1 MYTGW
6 YHPLP
11 SYLHK
16 QMNFPRALILLLF
29 LAAFDWTVFAQETY
43 LTDDG
48 VKFKVEVVAK
58 NLTIP
63 WSIAFA
69 EGDLFFTERTGSLQV
84 LKKGV
89 GVPKLLARLDDVRA
103 VGEGGLMGLAFHPS
117 FTRNRFVYL
126 SYTYSVGNNTFNKV
140 VRYMLSGDSL
150 TGLLIIIDRLPGSG
164 VHNGCRIRF
173 GPDAKLYVTT
183 GDAAQRDIAQ
193 AMSSFGGKILRLN
206 DDGSIPDDNPFK
218 GSPVYSLGHRNGQG
232 IDWHPT
238 LGLLFESEH
247 GPSGFDGPG
256 GGDEINIIEAGK
268 NYGWPTIHHQQTAE
282 EMVSPLL
289 EFTPAIAP
297 SGASFYSGRQF
308 PSFTNNLFI
317 ATLRGSHILRVVLKK
332 SDPRSVSFSERL
344 LEGKYK
350 RIRDI
355 VEGPDGFLYFCTS
368 NRDGRA
374 TPSSDD
380 DRILRIVP
388 VN

>member
-1 MYTGW
+1 M
-6 YHPLP
+6 P
-11 SYLHK
+11 SDLKK
-16 QMNFPRALILLLF
+16 QMKFPGTIILLL
-29 LAAFDWTVFAQETY
+29 LIVACDCTVFAQGIY
-43 LTDDG
+43 VTDDG
-48 VKFKVEVVAK
+48 VKFRVEVVAK
-58 NLTIP
+58 NLAIP

-69 EGDLFFTERTGSLQV
+69 QGDLFFTERPGTLRV
-84 LKKGV
+84 LKKGG
-89 GVPKLLARLDDVRA
+89 GVPRLLARLNDVRA
-103 VGEGGLMGLAFHPS
+103 VGEGGLMGLAFHPLFNS
-117 FTRNRFVYL
+117 NRFLYL
-126 SYTYSVGNNTFNKV
+126 SYTYSVGGNIFNKV
-140 VRYMLSGDSL
+140 VRYTLSNDSL
-150 TGLLIIIDRLPGSG
+150 TGSLVINDRLPGSG

-173 GPDAKLYVTT
+173 GPDRKLYVTT

-193 AMSSFGGKILRLN
+193 DMSSMGGKILRLN
-206 DDGSIPDDNPFK
+206 DDGSIPSDNPFK
-218 GSPVYSLGHRNGQG
+218 GSPIYSLGHRNGQG

-256 GGDEINIIEAGK
+256 GGDEINIVEARK
-268 NYGWPTIHHQQTAE
+268 NYGWPVIHHQQTAQG
-282 EMVSPLL
+282 MVSPFL

-297 SGASFYSGRQF
+297 SGASFYSGSQF
-308 PSFTNNLFI
+308 PGFVNNLFV

-332 SDPRSVSFSERL
+332 DDPYSVASSERL
-344 LEGKYK
+344 LEGRYK

-388 VN
+388 VE

>member
-1 MYTGW
+1 MR
-6 YHPLP
+6 
-11 SYLHK
+11 S
-16 QMNFPRALILLLF
+16 LILISF
-29 LAAFDWTVFAQETY
+29 LASFNWTLLAQETFV
-43 LTDDG
+43 TDDG
-48 VKFKVEVVAK
+48 VKFRVEVVAK

-69 EGDLFFTERTGSLQV
+69 EGDLYFTERTGSLLV

-89 GVPKLLARLDDVRA
+89 VSPKVLARLDDVHA
-103 VGEGGLMGLAFHPS
+103 VGEGGLMGLTFHPS
-117 FTRNRFVYL
+117 FLTNRFLYL
-126 SYTYSVGNNTFNKV
+126 SYTYSSGSTTFNKV
-140 VRYMLSGDSL
+140 VRYILSNDSL
-150 TGLLIIIDRLPGSG
+150 TGLHIIIDRLPGSG

-173 GPDAKLYVTT
+173 GPDGKLYITT

-193 AMSSFGGKILRLN
+193 DLSSLGGKILRLN
-206 DDGSIPDDNPFK
+206 DDGSIPSDNPFK
-218 GSPVYSLGHRNGQG
+218 GSPVYSLGHRNAQG

-238 LGLLFESEH
+238 LGILFESEH

-256 GGDEINIIEAGK
+256 GGDEINIIEPGK

-282 EMVSPLL
+282 GMVTPLL

-308 PSFTNNLFI
+308 PGFVNNLFV

-350 RIRDI
+350 RIRDV
-355 VEGPDGFLYFCTS
+355 VEGPDGFMYFCTS

-380 DRILRIVP
+380 DWILRIVP
-388 VN
+388 VNP

>member
-1 MYTGW
+1 M
-6 YHPLP
+6 
-11 SYLHK
+11 K
-16 QMNFPRALILLLF
+16 FLILISF
-29 LAAFDWTVFAQETY
+29 LAAFDWTLLAQETY
-43 LTDDG
+43 VTDDG
-48 VKFKVEVVAK
+48 VKFRVEVVAK

-84 LKKGV
+84 LRKGA
-89 GVPKLLARLDDVRA
+89 GLPKLLARVSDVRA

-117 FTRNRFVYL
+117 FATNRYIYL
-126 SYTYSVGNNTFNKV
+126 SYTYSVGSNAFNKV
-140 VRYMLSGDSL
+140 VRYTLSNDSLSGSL
-150 TGLLIIIDRLPGSG
+150 VIIDRLPGSG
-164 VHNGCRIRF
+164 VHNGCRIRS
-173 GPDAKLYVTT
+173 GPDGKLYVTT
-183 GDAAQRDIAQ
+183 GDAAQGDIAQ
-193 AMSSFGGKILRLN
+193 DLSSLGGKILRLN
-206 DDGSIPDDNPFK
+206 DDGSIPSDNPFK

-238 LGLLFESEH
+238 LGILFESEH

-268 NYGWPTIHHQQTAE
+268 NYGWPIIHHQQTAE
-282 EMVSPLL
+282 GMVGPLL

-297 SGASFYSGRQF
+297 SGASFYSGGQF
-308 PSFTNNLFI
+308 PGFVNNLFV

-344 LEGKYK
+344 LEDKYK
-350 RIRDI
+350 RIRDV

-374 TPSSDD
+374 TPNPND

-388 VN
+388 VD